1 VICGKTVKS
10 MILILAE
17 IISLVIMVQTRVNSE
32 VINSKNT
39 TLNPQ
44 NSKK

>member
-1 VICGKTVKS
+1 

-17 IISLVIMVQTRVNSE
+17 IISDCGLKHFGAKKEFILTE
-32 VINSKNT
+32 V